1 MQICKDMPEVLFAIC
16 KLKRIERMV
25 MRMVMIHTYYGPGK
39 LLFTCVLIHKK
50 DQVSLITLF
59 MK

>member
-1 MQICKDMPEVLFAIC
+1 MQIHKAMTEVLFAIS
-16 KLKRIERMV
+16 KLERLERMV

-50 DQVSLITLF
+50 DQVLLITLF